1 MNGISSK
8 MTFPKFYAVP
18 IFLAICLK
26 SGADAFFEVN
36 SVKYLYFFLLLFGVF
51 FMRTGRGF
59 GGGKSKASGDL
70 QSMLWVFVIVYFSFL
85 TLLMIFQNGSP
96 QLIFKI
102 VSPFIFFGL
111 LVAAADESLPLA
123 IAIGAGLN
131 IVANAALMPFDYGWV
146 YWGSVHTFKG
156 FYMFKTD
163 LSFSLSTSLL
173 AFAAWNRYKLTPL
186 YIVLALLVVVQVVLA
201 NSRLNYLTLAIVLA
215 FVALKNGTKPSTLLM
230 YGGFT
235 AVLGGLAFFLYDSS
249 RSLTFD
255 TTDMGSFSQGRDRV
269 IGLLLKY
276 GLANYG
282 PGELL
287 FGRGLYAD
295 ILIFMENISDG
306 TPHGAHNEYLYLLI
320 TQGLTGTVLNIV
332 GWVLAV
338 KISRS
343 AGPRN
348 WASGLT
354 FVAFLLYM
362 SQGLTATVSPYALKT
377 WPIMTILLLIFSSED
392 TKGRA
397 DPVKSRK
404 KGWNSAPAN

>member
-8 MTFPKFYAVP
+8 MTFPKFYAAP

-255 TTDMGSFSQGRDRV
+255 TTDMGSF
-269 IGLLLKY
+269 
-276 GLANYG
+276 
-282 PGELL
+282 
-287 FGRGLYAD
+287 
-295 ILIFMENISDG
+295 
-306 TPHGAHNEYLYLLI
+306 
-320 TQGLTGTVLNIV
+320 
-332 GWVLAV
+332 
-338 KISRS
+338 
-343 AGPRN
+343 
-348 WASGLT
+348 
-354 FVAFLLYM
+354 
-362 SQGLTATVSPYALKT
+362 
-377 WPIMTILLLIFSSED
+377 
-392 TKGRA
+392 
-397 DPVKSRK
+397 
-404 KGWNSAPAN
+404 